1 MSDSNTP
8 FEGDFSKANLSREV
22 RNQFLKGAALAA
34 AVVLIPGAFIYGLYL
49 VSRFLPPES
58 KEAFDPSY
66 GAVIEAPMPG
76 AVETLQ
82 G

>member
-1 MSDSNTP
+1 MVI
-8 FEGDFSKANLSREV
+8 F
-22 RNQFLKGAALAA
+22 
-34 AVVLIPGAFIYGLYL
+34 PGAFIYGLYL
-49 VSRFLPPES
+49 VSLFLPPES